1 MNVFD
6 THGKIIGDYASY
18 IRSFI
23 NIPISPS
30 AKRSIQRFLKASSRP
45 TRSFSS
51 TLPINRLTA

>member
-23 NIPISPS
+23 TIADLAISKKVDS
-30 AKRSIQRFLKASSRP
+30 ALSEGASSGK
-45 TRSFSS
+45 SVGAAGF
-51 TLPINRLTA
+51 LGIGEV